1 MCGNL
6 RICLLQY
13 FICFL
18 LLVYELR
25 EELVGE
31 PLDLLVRVVE
41 LDELGVVQWWVVGR
55 EGLVRGGGGG
65 GVGST

>member
-6 RICLLQY
+6 RICLFLY
-13 FICFL
+13 FSFFF
-18 LLVYELR
+18 LLVYKLR

>member
-1 MCGNL
+1 MREPTDL
-6 RICLLQY
+6 FTSVFYLL
-13 FICFL
+13 FIT
-18 LLVYELR
+18 VYELR

-41 LDELGVVQWWVVGR
+41 LDELGVMQWQVVGR